1 MAIEQEA
8 ADQRPVIFIDHRG
21 RPLGAFPL
29 RISTERCPDQG
40 SKRGIVDEFRFG
52 PESSPWPLGH
62 RGFKFPVDA
71 ELLAFLKVL
80 AY

>member
-1 MAIEQEA
+1 MIIGEGPWA
-8 ADQRPVIFIDHRG
+8 RFHS
-21 RPLGAFPL
+21 AFPPSDVQT
-29 RISTERCPDQG
+29 RVANA
-40 SKRGIVDEFRFG
+40 GIVDEFRFG

-71 ELLAFLKVL
+71 ELLAFFLVL